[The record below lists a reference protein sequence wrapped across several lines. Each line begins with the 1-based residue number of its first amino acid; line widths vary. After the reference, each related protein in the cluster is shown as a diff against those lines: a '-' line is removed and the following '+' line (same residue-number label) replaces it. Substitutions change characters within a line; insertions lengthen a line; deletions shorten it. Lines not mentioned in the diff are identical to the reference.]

1 MKKSDIP
8 ELHYVTSTR
17 NVRSILRLGILCRSR
32 VLELVPSFVDIS
44 APGRQASRAQRST
57 PDDRPMTDYVNLF
70 LNARN
75 LTLKRWMKDHGI
87 DALCVVRVDASV
99 LDAPGV
105 FVCSETPTR
114 GDSKIRALEDGLN
127 PISADDMFGTPKQPN
142 GALAFKNH
150 MPEILIPDKVAPG
163 HIRGAYVG
171 NLHAQRGLCEFDTDS
186 FRVSI
191 RGHLFGGQRFPER
204 RR

>member
-1 MKKSDIP
+1 
-8 ELHYVTSTR
+8 
-17 NVRSILRLGILCRSR
+17 
-32 VLELVPSFVDIS
+32 
-44 APGRQASRAQRST
+44 
-57 PDDRPMTDYVNLF
+57 MTDYVNLF

-127 PISADDMFGTPKQPN
+127 PISADDMFGTPK
-142 GALAFKNH
+142 
-150 MPEILIPDKVAPG
+150 
-163 HIRGAYVG
+163 
-171 NLHAQRGLCEFDTDS
+171 
-186 FRVSI
+186 
-191 RGHLFGGQRFPER
+191 
-204 RR
+204 